1 MAMYVVRPRM
11 RLKAPGRAT
20 VTPGGESR
28 RLLVQ
33 TASPWEG
40 DDWKL
45 PVARGSGK
53 EERVTQSAGRRLP
66 KLIEGWAKVSRLEED
81 DELEGR
87 DRLHTER
94 GTRLFSVRKALPHQ
108 DGSLTE
114 RARTSHTEAQR
125 SKPIL
130 VKRGGSGRARIH
142 SSSSTL
148 RPWTPDVAVNA
159 VSTRKPLTEPSAVEL
174 AGPADEHR
182 GAGAKPPVSKAMRT
196 NEGEEDTEQRAYR
209 RERRGSYN
217 QPSRR
222 ERIVPTGPHL
232 RWAGSSTMGAV
243 QVGFKITDEER
254 LEILRLS
261 EDVGNFVSVTDDK
274 ASSGRFEVDAE
285 GWGTSAEE
293 LQVHEVTDIQGKTSM
308 ESKEMEMGANKID
321 GQGEGKEEQLNESE
335 RSSQQGQDT
344 SHVHFVSFSI
354 PQNDAQADHEDQG
367 RNKPTRIYATVA
379 RKDPPLHSQGEKLQ
393 LTPRLLSE
401 TSFGSFA
408 SKHKLTISDM
418 KELSREQD
426 LSKRCSSPKGAWR
439 TMGSKQER
447 PFDMRFIAENVFHAP
462 IKLGAGP
469 ISSLHISSFIR
480 PQHGESDEV
489 KLSSQDEETSAKTL
503 KEVQHVERV

>member
-1 MAMYVVRPRM
+1 MYVVRPRM

-148 RPWTPDVAVNA
+148 RPWTPDGTLMSKSMFHETDSLGISYSVAVNA

-254 LEILRLS
+254 LEILRK
-261 EDVGNFVSVTDDK
+261 F
-274 ASSGRFEVDAE
+274 
-285 GWGTSAEE
+285 
-293 LQVHEVTDIQGKTSM
+293 
-308 ESKEMEMGANKID
+308 
-321 GQGEGKEEQLNESE
+321 QLL
-335 RSSQQGQDT
+335 
-344 SHVHFVSFSI
+344 V
-354 PQNDAQADHEDQG
+354 
-367 RNKPTRIYATVA
+367 
-379 RKDPPLHSQGEKLQ
+379 
-393 LTPRLLSE
+393 
-401 TSFGSFA
+401 
-408 SKHKLTISDM
+408 
-418 KELSREQD
+418 
-426 LSKRCSSPKGAWR
+426 
-439 TMGSKQER
+439 
-447 PFDMRFIAENVFHAP
+447 
-462 IKLGAGP
+462 
-469 ISSLHISSFIR
+469 
-480 PQHGESDEV
+480 
-489 KLSSQDEETSAKTL
+489 
-503 KEVQHVERV
+503 VERERVV